1 MQSKELKK
9 NLLLNCP
16 FCGNEA
22 ELKTDYH
29 DDLGIR
35 YWVSCKECG
44 SRQAHSSSKESV
56 IKAWNTRKSIEKIGE
71 PLEIE
76 LRRVQKVIKQQDN
89 SLPLKSYCAG
99 LSFALNFIQIYGK
112 E

>member
-1 MQSKELKK
+1 MSERT
-9 NLLLNCP
+9 LLHCP

-22 ELKTDYH
+22 ELKTDCH

-44 SRQAHSSSKESV
+44 SIQSHSSSKESV
-56 IKAWNTRKSIEKIGE
+56 IKAWNTRKPIDKIVE

-76 LRRVQKVIKQQDN
+76 LRRVNKIIKQQDN